1 MLRHEAMPGSQ
12 MDAYGHL
19 RVLISLIVGLA
30 ITRLLSGLSRRLQ
43 EPVQSDWMHAQ
54 VVWSIVVLLNAVHFW
69 WWEFALR
76 FINDWNFWLYIF
88 ILSYASLFFLMS
100 TLLFP
105 DNVREGE
112 ETQAFF
118 IRRRQVFFSLFALS
132 FAFDLVD
139 TLVKGLQHF
148 QSLGAWYVARLVGGT
163 AIALIATRVRSSHKL
178 MWLGVLWLCVN
189 IVWITALYSEL
200 L

>member
-1 MLRHEAMPGSQ
+1 

-19 RVLISLIVGLA
+19 RVLISLIIGLA

-43 EPVQSDWMHAQ
+43 EPVQTDWMHAQ
-54 VVWSIVVLLNAVHFW
+54 VVWSVVVLLNAVHFW
-69 WWEFALR
+69 WWEFSLR
-76 FINDWNFWLYIF
+76 FITDWNFWLYVF

-105 DNVREGE
+105 DNVQERAESE
-112 ETQAFF
+112 AFF
-118 IRRRQVFFSLFALS
+118 IRRRQVFFSIFAAS

-139 TLVKGLQHF
+139 TLIKGVQHF
-148 QSLGAWYVARLVGGT
+148 QSLGVWYVARLAGGAT
-163 AIALIATRVRSSHKL
+163 IALIAMRVRSSRKL
-178 MWLGVLWLCVN
+178 TWLGVLWLCVN